1 MKIKARKGDTFRK
14 YSEWFQ
20 LPVQLLIDSNP
31 HIRQEPI
38 LEGTEVAICGYDI
51 EDYQAQ
57 PNDSVESISLLK
69 KCSVEAILRC
79 NPLLKEKQCETG
91 QIIRLP
97 RKVMK
102 TKIRTDRP
110 YDFRQLQIDLVQLLE
125 LYPFLKCRTI
135 GYSVLKKP
143 IYEITVGRGTNI
155 VHYNAAFHANEW
167 ITSLI
172 LMKCLNE
179 YLISLTLQQTFYG
192 TNPLNLYMKN
202 FLSVVPMVNPDGVD
216 LVIHGADFQSEE
228 IVLPINE
235 GNKDFTHWKANIRG
249 VDLNNQFPANWE
261 IEKERKI
268 PKHPAPRDYPGEQP
282 LTEPEAIT
290 MAALAKEKKF
300 DRLMCFHTQ
309 GKEIYWGYDNFEPKE
324 SYEIARE
331 FEKVSGYKAI
341 QYIDSHAG
349 YKDWFI
355 QNFQKPGF
363 TVELG
368 KGINPLPLSFVPSIY
383 EEAVCLFMKNMF
395 H

>member
-1 MKIKARKGDTFRK
+1 MKIEARKGDTFHK

-20 LPVQLLIDSNP
+20 IPVQLLVDSNP
-31 HIRQEPI
+31 HITSDPI
-38 LEGTEVAICGYDI
+38 PEGAEVAICGYDL
-51 EDYQAQ
+51 EDYQVQ
-57 PNDSVESISLLK
+57 SNDTIESISLLK
-69 KCSVEAILRC
+69 KCSVEAILIC
-79 NPLLKEKQCETG
+79 NPLLKEKQFQAG
-91 QIIRLP
+91 QIIQLP
-97 RKVMK
+97 TKVMK
-102 TKIRTDRP
+102 PMIRTDRP
-110 YDFRQLQIDLVQLLE
+110 YDFRQLQIDITKLLE

-143 IYEITVGRGTNI
+143 LYELTVGRGTNI
-155 VHYNAAFHANEW
+155 VHFNASFHANEW

-172 LMKCLNE
+172 LMKCFNE
-179 YLISLTLQQTFYG
+179 FLISLTHQRTFYG
-192 TNPLNLYMKN
+192 SNPLTLYMKN
-202 FLSVVPMVNPDGVD
+202 FLSLVPMVNPDGVD
-216 LVIHGADFQSEE
+216 LVIHGPDFQSEE
-228 IVLPINE
+228 IVLPINQ
-235 GNKDFTHWKANIRG
+235 GNNDFTHWKANIRG

-268 PKHPAPRDYPGEQP
+268 PKQPAPRDYPGDQP
-282 LTEPEAIT
+282 LTEPEVIA
-290 MAALAKEKKF
+290 MAELANERKF
-300 DRLMCFHTQ
+300 DRMMCFHTQ
-309 GKEIYWGYDNFEPKE
+309 GKEIYWGYENFEPKE

-383 EEAVCLFMKNMF
+383 DETVCIFIKAMF